1 MRRVVIAGVTG
12 SIGQQA
18 VEVLSQI
25 DDIQVVA
32 VGARSDA
39 EGALAAAKTV
49 GAEVCTVEAEVGQ
62 IPDADGIDL
71 RAGDGA
77 IVSAIAELEPDLVL
91 NAVVGFAGVAVTRAA
106 IDAGAD
112 LALANKE
119 SLVAGG
125 QLVTGAISAAGL
137 ELIPVDSE
145 HAALAQL
152 LDGAA
157 RSEVESVTL
166 TASGGPF
173 RGLASQQLQDV
184 GVADALRHPTW
195 DMGGKIT
202 IDSATL
208 MNKGLEVI
216 EAERLF
222 GLSYDEIN
230 VVVHPESIVHGLVSF
245 QDGIQT
251 AHLGIPDMR
260 APIAW
265 ALAGRTRPALRLERL
280 DLAKVGQ
287 LNFEAPD
294 LEAFACLALAYR
306 AGREGG
312 AGPAVLNAANEVAVD
327 HFLNGRI
334 RFDQIASVVET
345 ALDDCSGL
353 PLNDWDDLAAA
364 DTAGRAAAEDA
375 TVRLTEAP
383 AR

>member
-1 MRRVVIAGVTG
+1 M
-12 SIGQQA
+12 
-18 VEVLSQI
+18 EVLSRI

-39 EGALAAAKTV
+39 DGALAAAKTV
-49 GAEVCTVEAEVGQ
+49 GAAVCTVEIEGGPTTGPV
-62 IPDADGIDL
+62 GIDL

-77 IVSAIAELEPDLVL
+77 IVSVIAELEPDLVL

-125 QLVTGAISAAGL
+125 HLVTDAVSAAEL

-173 RGLASQQLQDV
+173 RGFSSSQLQDV
-184 GVADALRHPTW
+184 KVADALRHPTW

-265 ALAGRTRPALRLERL
+265 ALAGRTRPALRIERL

-312 AGPAVLNAANEVAVD
+312 AAPAVLNAANEVAVD
-327 HFLNGRI
+327 RFLNGRI

-345 ALDDCSGL
+345 ALHDCSGL

-375 TVRLTEAP
+375 TAGLTEAQVP
-383 AR
+383 